1 MSLSLLLLPSG
12 GPRNV
17 AAVISATTSLSASLT
32 RVASNPVSAT
42 VVVVSAGAAQ
52 LSNGTKLA
60 ASVVINAAT
69 LSAQLSNGTKLAAS
83 VIINAA
89 TLSAQLSNGTKLAAA
104 AIASNATLSAQLRN
118 GTQLAASVIINAA
131 TLSAQLRNGTQ
142 LAASVIFPV
151 VQVSALPTNVP
162 SLLLFTT
169 TTFVV
174 SMSVRLPGREYGS
187 PVSTSSGRTGSGGT
201 PTPF

>member
-32 RVASNPVSAT
+32 RVASKPVSAT

-52 LSNGTKLA
+52 LSNGTKRA

-69 LSAQLSNGTKLAAS
+69 LSAQLSNGTKRAAS
-83 VIINAA
+83 VVINAA
-89 TLSAQLSNGTKLAAA
+89 TLSAQLSNGTKRAAA
-104 AIASNATLSAQLRN
+104 AIASNTTLSAQLRS
-118 GTQLAASVIINAA
+118 GTK
-131 TLSAQLRNGTQ
+131 

-169 TTFVV
+169 ATFIV

>member
-32 RVASNPVSAT
+32 RVASSPVSAT
-42 VVVVSAGAAQ
+42 VVVVSAGA
-52 LSNGTKLA
+52 
-60 ASVVINAAT
+60 
-69 LSAQLSNGTKLAAS
+69 AQLSNGTKLAAS

-104 AIASNATLSAQLRN
+104 AIASN
-118 GTQLAASVIINAA
+118 A

>member
-32 RVASNPVSAT
+32 RVASSPVSAT
-42 VVVVSAGAAQ
+42 VVVVSAGA
-52 LSNGTKLA
+52 
-60 ASVVINAAT
+60 
-69 LSAQLSNGTKLAAS
+69 
-83 VIINAA
+83 
-89 TLSAQLSNGTKLAAA
+89 AQLSNGTKLAAA

>member
-32 RVASNPVSAT
+32 RVASSPVSAT
-42 VVVVSAGAAQ
+42 VVVVSAGA
-52 LSNGTKLA
+52 
-60 ASVVINAAT
+60 
-69 LSAQLSNGTKLAAS
+69 AQLSNGTKLAAS

-118 GTQLAASVIINAA
+118 GTQLAASVI
-131 TLSAQLRNGTQ
+131 
-142 LAASVIFPV
+142 FPV

-169 TTFVV
+169 ATFVV